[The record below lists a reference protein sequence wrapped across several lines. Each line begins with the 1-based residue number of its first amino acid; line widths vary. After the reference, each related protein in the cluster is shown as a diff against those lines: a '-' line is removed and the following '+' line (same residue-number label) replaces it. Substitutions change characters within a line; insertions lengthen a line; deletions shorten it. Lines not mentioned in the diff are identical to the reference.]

1 MEELQEYLKEK
12 LIEFKKTYNVE
23 YHLNASSGRELKR
36 QWKWDYERTRGQW
49 QFVKS
54 ISDVKRYVN
63 GFVGT
68 VKQYQN
74 IKGVISDAYD
84 MDLALYRAVSAI
96 QKMAQCYDMDD
107 FDFHMFEKED
117 IDEIFDT
124 LYQWL
129 EEMKNV
135 NMRRAMQD

>member
-12 LIEFKKTYNVE
+12 LNEFRKTYNAE
-23 YHLNASSGRELKR
+23 YHLNTYSDRELKR
-36 QWKWDYERTRGQW
+36 QWKSDYERTRGQW
-49 QFVKS
+49 QNVKS

-74 IKGVISDAYD
+74 IKGVFSDAYD
-84 MDLALYRAVSAI
+84 MDLALYRAISAI
-96 QKMAQCYDMDD
+96 QKMAQCYDIDD
-107 FDFHMFEKED
+107 FDFHMFKKED
-117 IDEIFDT
+117 IDEMFDT